1 MPADLL
7 ILYFKNSVQT
17 FKIMEDPQNNNSTNN
32 DSENNDNVTK
42 LVSVEE
48 EPAMESVSR
57 AKKRRG
63 IYLLPNLFTTG
74 ALFGGF
80 YAVIAA
86 MNDRFEAAALAIFIS
101 MILDGLDGRV
111 ARMTNTQSDFG
122 AEYDSLSDMISFG
135 IAPALIMYTWS
146 LSALGKIGW
155 IAAFIYV
162 VSAAL
167 RLARFNTQIG
177 HADKRYFQGLAS
189 PAAAGFIVGFVWVC
203 AENQIA
209 GESLKYLVMIMTI
222 GAGLLMVS
230 NIKYRSFKDLD
241 LKNKVP
247 FVTILIMVLVFVF
260 IVYQPPFIL
269 FSIFAL
275 YTFSGLVGYT
285 IRKLK
290 KAR

>member
-1 MPADLL
+1 
-7 ILYFKNSVQT
+7 
-17 FKIMEDPQNNNSTNN
+17 MEDPQNNNSTNN

-48 EPAMESVSR
+48 EAAVESVSR

-80 YAVIAA
+80 YAVIATI
-86 MNDRFEAAALAIFIS
+86 NDRFEAAALAIFIS

-203 AENQIA
+203 AENQIV

-260 IVYQPPFIL
+260 IVYQPPLIL

>member
-1 MPADLL
+1 
-7 ILYFKNSVQT
+7 
-17 FKIMEDPQNNNSTNN
+17 MENNNTDLIEQNST
-32 DSENNDNVTK
+32 
-42 LVSVEE
+42 
-48 EPAMESVSR
+48 EPGKSP
-57 AKKRRG
+57 KRNRG

-86 MNDRFEAAALAIFIS
+86 MNGHFEAASIAIFIA

-111 ARMTNTQSDFG
+111 ARMTHTSSDFG
-122 AEYDSLSDMISFG
+122 AEYDSLSDMVSFG
-135 IAPALIMYTWS
+135 AAPALVMYTWS
-146 LSALGKIGW
+146 LSSLGKIGW

-189 PAAAGFIVGFVWVC
+189 PVAAGFVVGFVWLC
-203 AENQIA
+203 TDNNIA
-209 GESLKYLVMIMTI
+209 GPGMKYIALIITV

-230 NIKYRSFKDLD
+230 NVKYRSFKDLD

-247 FVTILIMVLVFVF
+247 FVAILVMVLIF
-260 IVYQPPFIL
+260 ISIIYHPPFIL
-269 FSIFAL
+269 FSMFAL
-275 YTFSGLVGYT
+275 YTLSGLFGYIYRK
-285 IRKLK
+285 IRKIK
-290 KAR
+290 

>member
-32 DSENNDNVTK
+32 NSENNDNVTK

>member
-1 MPADLL
+1 
-7 ILYFKNSVQT
+7 
-17 FKIMEDPQNNNSTNN
+17 MEDSK
-32 DSENNDNVTK
+32 DNDNVNK

-48 EPAMESVSR
+48 EAIADPAR
-57 AKKRRG
+57 QTKKRRG

-135 IAPALIMYTWS
+135 IAPALIMYSWS
-146 LSALGKIGW
+146 LSYLGKIGW

-189 PAAAGFIVGFVWVC
+189 PAAAGFVVGFVWVC
-203 AENQIA
+203 TENQIS
-209 GESLKYLVMIMTI
+209 GGHLTYLVFLMTI

-247 FVTILIMVLVFVF
+247 FVTILIMVLAFVF
-260 IVYQPPFIL
+260 IIYQPPFIL

-275 YTFSGLVGYT
+275 YTFSGLIGYL
-285 IRKLK
+285 IRLFK
-290 KAR
+290 KVR

>member
-1 MPADLL
+1 MD
-7 ILYFKNSVQT
+7 
-17 FKIMEDPQNNNSTNN
+17 NNNPGTDENS
-32 DSENNDNVTK
+32 SEQ
-42 LVSVEE
+42 
-48 EPAMESVSR
+48 
-57 AKKRRG
+57 KKSARSRG

-86 MNDRFEAAALAIFIS
+86 MNGQFEGAALAIFIA

-111 ARMTNTQSDFG
+111 ARLTNTSSDFG

-135 IAPALIMYTWS
+135 IAPALIMYSWS
-146 LSALGKIGW
+146 LSSLGKIGW
-155 IAAFIYV
+155 IASFIYV
-162 VSAAL
+162 VAAAL

-189 PAAAGFIVGFVWVC
+189 PAAAGFLAGFVWLCEDHNLSGV
-203 AENQIA
+203 
-209 GESLKYLVMIMTI
+209 GLSSLVFVLTI

-230 NIKYRSFKDLD
+230 NVKYRSFKDLE

-247 FVTILIMVLVFVF
+247 FIALLIMVLIF
-260 IVYQPPFIL
+260 ITIAYQPPFVL

-275 YTFSGLVGYT
+275 YTLSGLFGYI
-285 IRKLK
+285 IRKFK
-290 KAR
+290 KKSQ

>member
-1 MPADLL
+1 
-7 ILYFKNSVQT
+7 
-17 FKIMEDPQNNNSTNN
+17 MEDSNSDNITKFTEGTDEPLKTN
-32 DSENNDNVTK
+32 DPHLK
-42 LVSVEE
+42 H
-48 EPAMESVSR
+48 
-57 AKKRRG
+57 RRG

-86 MNDRFEAAALAIFIS
+86 MNDRFDAAALAIFIS

-146 LSALGKIGW
+146 LSVLGKIGW

-162 VSAAL
+162 ASAAL
-167 RLARFNTQIG
+167 RLARFNTQLG

-189 PAAAGFIVGFVWVC
+189 PAAAGFVVGFVWVC
-203 AENQIA
+203 AENQID
-209 GESLKYLVMIMTI
+209 GESLKYLVLLMTI

-247 FVTILIMVLVFVF
+247 FVSILIMVLVFVF
-260 IVYQPPFIL
+260 IVYQPPIIL
-269 FSIFAL
+269 FTIFAL
-275 YTFSGLVGYT
+275 YTFSGLIGYLM
-285 IRKLK
+285 RKLK
-290 KAR
+290 KNR

>member
-32 DSENNDNVTK
+32 DSENSDNVTK
-42 LVSVEE
+42 LVSVEG
-48 EPAMESVSR
+48 EPAVDSVSR
-57 AKKRRG
+57 TKKRRG

>member
-1 MPADLL
+1 MD
-7 ILYFKNSVQT
+7 
-17 FKIMEDPQNNNSTNN
+17 NNNPGTDENS
-32 DSENNDNVTK
+32 SEQK
-42 LVSVEE
+42 KSVR
-48 EPAMESVSR
+48 S
-57 AKKRRG
+57 RG

-86 MNDRFEAAALAIFIS
+86 MNGQFEGAALAIFIA

-111 ARMTNTQSDFG
+111 ARLTNTSSDFG

-135 IAPALIMYTWS
+135 IAPALIMYSWS
-146 LSALGKIGW
+146 LSSLGKIGW
-155 IAAFIYV
+155 IASFIYV
-162 VSAAL
+162 VAAAL

-189 PAAAGFIVGFVWVC
+189 PAAAGFLAGFVWLCEDHNLSGV
-203 AENQIA
+203 
-209 GESLKYLVMIMTI
+209 GLSSFVFVLTI

-230 NIKYRSFKDLD
+230 NVKYRSFKDLE

-247 FVTILIMVLVFVF
+247 FIALLIMVLIF
-260 IVYQPPFIL
+260 ITIAYQPPFVL

-275 YTFSGLVGYT
+275 YAFSGLFGYI
-285 IRKLK
+285 IRKFK
-290 KAR
+290 KKSQ

>member
-1 MPADLL
+1 
-7 ILYFKNSVQT
+7 
-17 FKIMEDPQNNNSTNN
+17 MEEPKNNNINSN
-32 DSENNDNVTK
+32 NNDNVTK
-42 LVSVEE
+42 LVDLEDKTV
-48 EPAMESVSR
+48 EPASNT
-57 AKKRRG
+57 KKRRG

-146 LSALGKIGW
+146 LSFLGKIGW

-203 AENQIA
+203 AENQIT
-209 GESLKYLVMIMTI
+209 GESLKYLVMILTI
-222 GAGLLMVS
+222 AAGLLMVS
-230 NIKYRSFKDLD
+230 NVKYRSFKDLD

-247 FVTILIMVLVFVF
+247 FVTILIMVLVFIF

-269 FSIFAL
+269 FTIFAL
-275 YTFSGLVGYT
+275 YTFSGLIGF
-285 IRKLK
+285 ILRKLK